1 MDWREFKVCINQNKQ
16 PMTAKIALVLI
27 CLGLAGL
34 ANGICDSLIFHYPK
48 TGFEKGDNFWDPYA
62 SWVNKYKNG
71 DVNQGPKFPG
81 STTVFVWLTDAW
93 HLFKML
99 QLFCIK
105 MAVLF
110 AASMAVK
117 RPLWYWAFAFA
128 ALTSFMGL
136 GFKIFYSW
144 IWA

>member
-1 MDWREFKVCINQNKQ
+1 MKFKVV
-16 PMTAKIALVLI
+16 IALL
-27 CLGLAGL
+27 CLALAGV
-34 ANGICDSLIFHYPK
+34 ANGICDSLVFHYPK
-48 TGFEKGDNFWDPYA
+48 TGFEKGDTFWNPYI
-62 SWVNKYKNG
+62 SWKNKYKDG

-81 STTVFVWLTDAW
+81 STTVFVSLTDAW

-99 QLFCIK
+99 QLLCIK

-117 RPLWYWAFAFA
+117 RPWWYWAFAFA
-128 ALTSFMGL
+128 ALTSFMSL